1 MHPTVHP
8 HSASFTNTLT
18 EIGHGH
24 LLGRICFESMT
35 TFGVEC
41 YFKGMRADQDL
52 PTVAHYAYRR
62 ARCVEY
68 DMLPI
73 SHILLGPIHFIRR
86 KLAKRIKGEPPNIKM
101 RPNQQS
107 AIAEGTAKVAKT
119 KTQGEK
125 L

>member
-1 MHPTVHP
+1 MSQRGTYAYKFCVCDFVT
-8 HSASFTNTLT
+8 SRTNTLM

-24 LLGRICFESMT
+24 LLDRICFERMT
-35 TFGVEC
+35 TLGVEC
-41 YFKGMRADQDL
+41 YFKGMRADHDL

-68 DMLPI
+68 DMLPFLI
-73 SHILLGPIHFIRR
+73 FYWAQFILS
-86 KLAKRIKGEPPNIKM
+86 GENYQKESKVNP
-101 RPNQQS
+101 QT
-107 AIAEGTAKVAKT
+107 AITEGTAKVAKT